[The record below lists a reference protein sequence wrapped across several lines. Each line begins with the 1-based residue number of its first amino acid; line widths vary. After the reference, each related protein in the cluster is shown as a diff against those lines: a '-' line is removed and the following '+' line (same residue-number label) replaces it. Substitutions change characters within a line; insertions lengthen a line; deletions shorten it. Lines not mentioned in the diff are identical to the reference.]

1 MRLRGCSSVP
11 QCHRRQGV
19 LWTNCHRYGVVWRV
33 LKKIIDP
40 FMIGLRMA
48 SANVARLVYR
58 IPGNSDYTIDLARDL
73 SVYCRK
79 LKRQKMTY
87 TVLGGQVKE
96 SGGSVFAFK
105 TAPHCWTTN
114 VSIRRAFNT
123 WRRVHREVYKKTP
136 GLKKSK
142 WSDFKV
148 YLDDTHRTGG
158 TLLAQEFARES
169 AANPGQDTED
179 VTLGH
184 GEWNYSTFVQ
194 AKLIDP
200 DEDGGLEFDD
210 NADNWDLHIVGDHS
224 GSGTTVTDTGQRF
237 YTDYDSVGIIRSW
250 YNSRNVP
257 TSPSPSNNA
266 PTHGGANAPGVLT
279 DPMSNLFDVQDD
291 DSEQTAVMMDEN
303 DDAPY
308 QMTRIR
314 GMENDELQLV
324 AYTDNTA
331 GEPDIAA
338 LPGFQAPCG
347 LIRVSPTGNNG
358 GVLMLDVLIEGDNI

>member
-1 MRLRGCSSVP
+1 MRLRGCSP
-11 QCHRRQGV
+11 ILQCHRRQAYTV
-19 LWTNCHRYGVVWRV
+19 RFCHRYGVVWRV
-33 LKKIIDP
+33 LKKIINP
-40 FMIGLRMA
+40 VMIGLLMA

-58 IPGNSDYTIDLARDL
+58 IPGNDRYTIDLARDL
-73 SVYCRK
+73 SVYCRR

-96 SGGSVFAFK
+96 SNGSTFAFK

-142 WSDFKV
+142 WQDFKV
-148 YLDDTHRTGG
+148 YLDKFHRSGG
-158 TLLAQEFARES
+158 TTLAQEFAIES
-169 AANPGQDTED
+169 SSEPGLDQTD
-179 VTLGH
+179 VSMGH

-200 DEDGGLEFDD
+200 DNDGGLEFDD
-210 NADNWDLHIVGDHS
+210 NADNWDLHIVGEHS
-224 GSGTTVTDTGQRF
+224 GTNSVNTETGQKF
-237 YTDYDSVGIIRSW
+237 YTDYSSVGIIRSW

-266 PTHGGANAPGVLT
+266 PTGGDAEAPGILT
-279 DPMSNLFDVQDD
+279 DPMANLFDVQDD
-291 DSEQTAVMMDEN
+291 DSEQTQVMMDEN

-314 GMENDELQLV
+314 GMQDYELQLV

-331 GEPDIAA
+331 GEPDIAVV
-338 LPGFQAPCG
+338 PGFQAPCG
-347 LIRVSPTGNNG
+347 LIRVKPTGNNG
-358 GVLMLDVLIEGDNI
+358 AVLMLDVLLEGENI